1 MPSEPTPG
9 RSGPKPPFDL
19 DGLNRV
25 IDKDAEPPR
34 DPNHKWWTPWRRHDR
49 SHPPPQ
55 LLRPSR
61 PTATRA
67 ILAFAPGPEVG
78 DAIRDALVRAN
89 APRRVGPRIVLRAEL
104 ALVDAEIWEPA
115 VVDVTSHTKPFTVRL
130 VKSEIVN
137 DRLLGLV
144 VGGRALVDL
153 QSALE
158 TALAS
163 VGFPDRS
170 GVRFLPMIVV
180 ASTFDG
186 LTVHGLHAVAAA
198 IRDEFEFPIEFPAAS
213 VLCYSESAD
222 EYDLPLGAYPLG
234 G

>member
-1 MPSEPTPG
+1 M
-9 RSGPKPPFDL
+9 
-19 DGLNRV
+19 
-25 IDKDAEPPR
+25 
-34 DPNHKWWTPWRRHDR
+34 
-49 SHPPPQ
+49 
-55 LLRPSR
+55 
-61 PTATRA
+61 
-67 ILAFAPGPEVG
+67 
-78 DAIRDALVRAN
+78 
-89 APRRVGPRIVLRAEL
+89 
-104 ALVDAEIWEPA
+104 
-115 VVDVTSHTKPFTVRL
+115 TSQTKPFTVRI

-137 DRLLGLV
+137 DRT
-144 VGGRALVDL
+144 ASASSSAAAPLVDL

-186 LTVHGLHAVAAA
+186 LTVHQLHAVAAA